1 MVQAIDHLIRGV
13 RVMAQDIMKT
23 ISVLQNA
30 AVGNCRKRIADAA
43 LKAKGILG
51 SDPPDTDAP
60 DPYRKPPC
68 GVTSILKRKHG
79 L

>member
-1 MVQAIDHLIRGV
+1 
-13 RVMAQDIMKT
+13 MAQDLLRT
-23 ISVLQNA
+23 ISALQNTA
-30 AVGNCRKRIADAA
+30 IGNCRKRIADAA

-51 SDPPDTDAP
+51 SDATDTEP
-60 DPYRKPPC
+60 VDPCRKPPC